1 MDLSSL
7 QEQLKVE
14 IQSHQVLVSQMKK
27 DPQNAELQ
35 KRLHELQARIT
46 LLSEKQKKVVQ
57 QLRKELVKQEP
68 SGDVQKP
75 SPTSPTPTTTPKTLV
90 MKQEPGTAPNMV
102 TGSVTVSVIQPNSKT
117 PTAASKANGDVAP
130 VVGHEVQRMVPTS
143 VQAHPIDLKQVR
155 TTPSPKDPPH
165 QIIRIIPTTGHAV
178 TITAT
183 VPAVTRPPV
192 ALGSPGIATIRVPQ
206 FSSVQRI
213 GQNRQP
219 VLLQPLRPKPPT
231 PQQASPT
238 LIRKAAGI
246 SAAPTVMTH
255 HVRIINGQPQ
265 YIASQQVTQ
274 PRTQPPVIT
283 MATAQVAPQ
292 STTVSL
298 SSTSTKTNSWPQGI
312 SPVQLVSPNS
322 MVVAATASE
331 APVPVKEHGD
341 HKKMQ
346 FMASLGLITQST
358 LEEIQNKRHE
368 RKRRSTA
375 NPQYCYGAIF
385 EPERKR
391 SALNYLSNTTG
402 PNTRRRV
409 GRPPRFIHSPTS
421 SDSRPGTPLDE
432 EGRENGHAGKG
443 KSRLINT
450 DANGQEDAHEDFC
463 TVCKTSGELLCCDTC
478 NRVYHLGCLDP
489 PLKAIPSGMWM
500 CPQCKTPCSD
510 TMPWPGTLA
519 IVHSYIAY
527 KNAKEEEKRKLTK
540 RSDDLKKERSQL
552 ESKAKQL
559 TNNIM
564 TQMQTKGELQQVHR
578 DVQTTIDKLKNF
590 LKLFK
595 T

>member
-68 SGDVQKP
+68 SAEVQKS
-75 SPTSPTPTTTPKTLV
+75 SPTSPTPTATPKTLV

-102 TGSVTVSVIQPNSKT
+102 TGSVTVSVIQPNSKVA
-117 PTAASKANGDVAP
+117 TATSKANGDVAP
-130 VVGHEVQRMVPTS
+130 AVGHELQRMVPTS

-155 TTPSPKDPPH
+155 TAPSPKDPPH

-183 VPAVTRPPV
+183 VPAVTRPP
-192 ALGSPGIATIRVPQ
+192 APLGSPGIATIRVPQ

-219 VLLQPLRPKPPT
+219 VLLQPLRPKPPA

-246 SAAPTVMTH
+246 SAAPAVMTH

-283 MATAQVAPQ
+283 MATAQVSPQ
-292 STTVSL
+292 STAASL
-298 SSTSTKTNSWPQGI
+298 SSGSTKTTSWPQGI

-322 MVVAATASE
+322 VVVAATASE
-331 APVPVKEHGD
+331 APVPVKEQGD

-346 FMASLGLITQST
+346 FMASLGLITQGT

-402 PNTRRRV
+402 PNTRRR

-421 SDSRPGTPLDE
+421 SDSRPSTPLDE

-450 DANGQEDAHEDFC
+450 DANGQE
-463 TVCKTSGELLCCDTC
+463 
-478 NRVYHLGCLDP
+478 
-489 PLKAIPSGMWM
+489 
-500 CPQCKTPCSD
+500 TPCAD

-527 KNAKEEEKRKLTK
+527 KNAKDEEKRKLAK